1 MHLSRYFLHSSY
13 YPLGFSALMNGYKD
27 FKLGTALSFR
37 LGIVFEEEKEETSY
51 FGRNLGEQ
59 GVTHMSSV

>member
-1 MHLSRYFLHSSY
+1 
-13 YPLGFSALMNGYKD
+13 MNEYKD
-27 FKLGTALSFR
+27 FKSGTALSFTF
-37 LGIVFEEEKEETSY
+37 GIVFEEKEETSY

>member
-1 MHLSRYFLHSSY
+1 
-13 YPLGFSALMNGYKD
+13 MNGYKD
-27 FKLGTALSFR
+27 FKLGTALRFR
-37 LGIVFEEEKEETSY
+37 LGIVFEEKEETSY

>member
-1 MHLSRYFLHSSY
+1 
-13 YPLGFSALMNGYKD
+13 MNGYKD